1 MKTFRFIVINKSN
14 MTEIN
19 HFSEAYKVADKIFN
33 FNKTFNPENW
43 VIIRNES
50 EIVKL
55 SVSGGDE
62 ISVYRSIIKSLESY

>member
-1 MKTFRFIVINKSN
+1 

>member
-19 HFSEAYKVADKIFN
+19 HLSEAYKVDDKIFN